1 MCGFKDLPDLCDG
14 TGLQWNP
21 NIAYELPRHLT
32 NCRYAVCLI
41 FPVQQRNVEIVPS
54 SRIGHLE
61 SQQLFNLLCACGVAI
76 AVIIMLLVT
85 HLVEFNSLHDISA
98 LVLPLLGLAAP

>member
-1 MCGFKDLPDLCDG
+1 MP
-14 TGLQWNP
+14 
-21 NIAYELPRHLT
+21 E
-32 NCRYAVCLI
+32 

-76 AVIIMLLVT
+76 AVIMLLLVT
-85 HLVEFNSLHDISA
+85 HLVELNSLHDISA
-98 LVLPLLGLAAP
+98 LVLPLLGLAAPQMKMRKTCPDEML

>member
-1 MCGFKDLPDLCDG
+1 MP
-14 TGLQWNP
+14 
-21 NIAYELPRHLT
+21 E
-32 NCRYAVCLI
+32 

-76 AVIIMLLVT
+76 AVIIMLLLVT
-85 HLVEFNSLHDISA
+85 HLVELNSLHDISA